1 VQRVVVTGM
10 GTVCPIGLNI
20 EEYWKNLS
28 AGKSGVGLISKFDAT
43 DYPVKVAAE
52 VKGLDPTRYMDL
64 KTVERTTRTIHL
76 VVPAAKEAV
85 ASAGLD
91 MAREQAE
98 RVGIVSANMQENRYV
113 AKGFDTLAKRG
124 PRRVDPLFFTK
135 GAPSIVSLQLGMLF
149 GARGPSTSVNSL
161 CASGTDAIGCAL
173 NFIRLGYADVMIVAT
188 SDASLDEM
196 TVAALSVIGALSKE
210 TDPDKACRPFDLNRS
225 GFVYGEGAGVMV
237 LESREHA
244 MKRGAPVLAELA
256 GAGWTFD
263 AYDTTAPRPDT
274 EAIAMRIAI
283 QNAGLRPEDVEYINA
298 HGTGTRLNDVSET
311 KAIKMVFGER
321 AHQIPISANKSM
333 FGHML
338 SAGGLVESI
347 GAVLTISRGVIPPT
361 INYETPD
368 PECDLDYVPNVARR
382 AQVNACLKN
391 SFGLGGQNC
400 CLVFKKFKEA

>member
-1 VQRVVVTGM
+1 
-10 GTVCPIGLNI
+10 
-20 EEYWKNLS
+20 
-28 AGKSGVGLISKFDAT
+28 
-43 DYPVKVAAE
+43 
-52 VKGLDPTRYMDL
+52 
-64 KTVERTTRTIHL
+64 
-76 VVPAAKEAV
+76 
-85 ASAGLD
+85 
-91 MAREQAE
+91 
-98 RVGIVSANMQENRYV
+98 
-113 AKGFDTLAKRG
+113 
-124 PRRVDPLFFTK
+124 
-135 GAPSIVSLQLGMLF
+135 
-149 GARGPSTSVNSL
+149 
-161 CASGTDAIGCAL
+161 
-173 NFIRLGYADVMIVAT
+173 
-188 SDASLDEM
+188 
-196 TVAALSVIGALSKE
+196 
-210 TDPDKACRPFDLNRS
+210 
-225 GFVYGEGAGVMV
+225 MV

-400 CLVFKKFKEA
+400 CLVFRKFKEA